1 MNLIK
6 KFNLL
11 MSIKRH
17 FVISYF
23 AIIGYYFQNKNK
35 YLNVTEKN
43 SMISFSLTLGKLAQ
57 ISQLLDNNWKMLD
70 INDAYIKV
78 SGSEENILYL
88 PLNKLA
94 QINQLLN
101 SNWKILDSNDTYI
114 IVKGP
119 EGEILSCRAK
129 IGFDLGHIIEIYLEK
144 IYGDNFE
151 GKNIIDI
158 GMSNG
163 DSSIY
168 FAKKGA
174 KRVIGLEPDKRS
186 FNLALNNIKESQV
199 DSIVLP
205 LNKALSDQAGIFELL
220 IYDSNPNANSI
231 DEINMVKLKDSKF
244 KERIEAITLKE
255 IIDMFNGENIDL
267 LKMDCE
273 GCEYK
278 VLRNLPQE
286 YFSKILNIIL
296 EYHNGLQDIPEILK
310 KQRFNIKILG
320 DKNLMGIITAI
331 RTIH

>member
-1 MNLIK
+1 
-6 KFNLL
+6 
-11 MSIKRH
+11 
-17 FVISYF
+17 
-23 AIIGYYFQNKNK
+23 
-35 YLNVTEKN
+35 
-43 SMISFSLTLGKLAQ
+43 
-57 ISQLLDNNWKMLD
+57 LDN
-70 INDAYIKV
+70 
-78 SGSEENILYL
+78 
-88 PLNKLA
+88 
-94 QINQLLN
+94 
-101 SNWKILDSNDTYI
+101 NWKILDSNDTYI

-129 IGFDLGHIIEIYLEK
+129 IGFDLGHIIEIYLDK

-151 GKNIIDI
+151 DKNIIDI

-168 FAKKGA
+168 FAKKGS

-186 FNLALNNIKESQV
+186 FDLALKNIKESQV
-199 DSIVLP
+199 DNIVLP
-205 LNKALSDQAGIFELL
+205 LNKALSDQTGIIEL
-220 IYDSNPNANSI
+220 IVYDSNPNANSV

-244 KERIEAITLKE
+244 KERVEAITLKE

-286 YFSKILNIIL
+286 YLSKILNILL

-310 KQRFNIKILG
+310 KQGFNVKISESN
-320 DKNLMGIITAI
+320 NLIGIITASKNI
-331 RTIH
+331 INL